1 MKQPLKLSALVN
13 LVLVA
18 SALMALAKP
27 SAEIDKR
34 IVTIGGAATEIV
46 FALGAGSSV
55 VATDLSSIYPPQARE
70 LPMVGYVRNI
80 SPEGVLS
87 MEPDLVIA
95 TGALG
100 PPNARQML
108 ERLDIDI
115 IWLPNLTAPEELLS
129 SINTVSARLSRIE
142 AAEALIEDVNHDLAQ
157 AAKNSS
163 NWSENA
169 PTVLFLLEPPGK
181 STSGMGGGLNS
192 KADTLIRLAGGMNTA
207 TGFSGFNPVSLES
220 LVSMNPDIILV
231 GQSEGHGG
239 SPESI
244 QAMITSPSLS
254 QVSAVKEDA
263 VYPVPLDDLAFG
275 PRLGKVILR
284 WNALLAKHAAKAS
297 P

>member
-1 MKQPLKLSALVN
+1 MNQLLKRSASVN
-13 LVLVA
+13 LAIFA
-18 SALMALAKP
+18 SAIFAIAKP
-27 SAEIDKR
+27 STEIDIR

-46 FALGAGSSV
+46 FALGAGSSI
-55 VATDLSSIYPPQARE
+55 VAADLSSIYPPQARE

-115 IWLPNLTAPEELLS
+115 IWLPKLSTPEELLS
-129 SINTVSARLSRIE
+129 SIKIVSERLSRIE
-142 AAEALIEDVNHDLAQ
+142 AAKTLIEDVNRGLTQ
-157 AAKNSS
+157 AAANSS
-163 NWSENA
+163 NWAQDA

-192 KADTLIRLAGGMNTA
+192 KADTLIRLAGGMNVA
-207 TGFSGFNPVSLES
+207 TRFSGFKPVSTES
-220 LVSMNPDIILV
+220 LISMNPDIILV
-231 GQSEGHGG
+231 GQSERHGG

-244 QAMITSPSLS
+244 QAMITTPALS
-254 QVSAVKEDA
+254 KVNAIKEDA
-263 VYPVPLDDLAFG
+263 VYAVPLDDLAFG
-275 PRLGKVILR
+275 PRLGEVTLR
-284 WNALLAKHAAKAS
+284 WNSLLANHVATVS
-297 P
+297 Q